1 MLIGDSDKIFN
12 RSCPVY
18 VSLQAYYKH
27 RKDSK
32 IENLVTLVSHTV
44 KELQDILDLP
54 QDLKVR
60 IAQFK
65 GRQRGC
71 YNAGEKT
78 AQVTPV
84 LDANQFLLTL
94 CHELVH
100 AEQFHTGRLGY
111 MYNTLHNRYDYSWN
125 GQLNTNRGT
134 TYMAYREQPW
144 EQEAFGRQG
153 ELAQKVLE
161 MNSLVAG
168 IVQRYGKR

>member
-1 MLIGDSDKIFN
+1 MIGDSDKIFN
-12 RSCPVY
+12 RFCPVY

-27 RKDSK
+27 RKDNK

-44 KELQDILDLP
+44 KDLQDILDLP
-54 QDLKVR
+54 PDLKVR

-65 GRQRGC
+65 GHQRGC
-71 YNAGEKT
+71 YNPSEKT
-78 AQVTPV
+78 AHVTPT
-84 LDANQFLLTL
+84 LDERQFLFTL

-111 MYNTLHNRYDYSWN
+111 MYNTLRNRYDYSWN

-153 ELAQKVLE
+153 ELAQKVVE
-161 MNSLVAG
+161 MNPLVRG
-168 IVQRYGKR
+168 IVQGYGKK

>member
-1 MLIGDSDKIFN
+1 MIGSSDKIFN
-12 RSCPVY
+12 CSIPVY
-18 VSLQAYYKH
+18 VSLQAFYKH
-27 RKDSK
+27 GKDYK
-32 IENLVTLVSHTV
+32 IENLVTLVSLAV

-60 IAQFK
+60 IARFK
-65 GRQRGC
+65 GHQRGC
-71 YNAGEKT
+71 YYASENT
-78 AQVTPV
+78 AHVTPV

-111 MYNTLHNRYDYSWN
+111 QLNVLRNRYYYSWN
-125 GQLNTNRGT
+125 GQINYNRGT

-161 MNSLVAG
+161 MNPLVAG
-168 IVQRYGKR
+168 IVQRYGKK